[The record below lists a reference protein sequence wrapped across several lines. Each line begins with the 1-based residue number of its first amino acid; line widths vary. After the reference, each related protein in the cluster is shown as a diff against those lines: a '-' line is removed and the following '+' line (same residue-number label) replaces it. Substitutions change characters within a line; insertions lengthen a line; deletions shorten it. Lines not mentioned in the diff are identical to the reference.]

1 MQLGPFHFVR
11 VTLWMAFK
19 KSAQID
25 LWAKRQVEEG
35 GGTCS
40 QRSQHCSPPPSPK
53 GVQEGSPRSVHKS
66 YFIVCSPPPS
76 PLFVSAF
83 LALSWGDAWRLWR
96 SGEPHWEVLWSYLS
110 HVMFPVRS
118 NTTGVPRS
126 SHGKPAKHFLHS
138 TPPFLLFLSAC
149 LAIFF
154 LSSLSAT
161 ACGSYS
167 TPPPSLPPSPTCT
180 VLSLCHKGFHCLP
193 SAVAS
198 MTRLY
203 QTLTLDSFFFFFK
216 AS

>member
-1 MQLGPFHFVR
+1 MLSLRGVSIVH
-11 VTLWMAFK
+11 
-19 KSAQID
+19 
-25 LWAKRQVEEG
+25 
-35 GGTCS
+35 
-40 QRSQHCSPPPSPK
+40 PPPPQPSPT
-53 GVQEGSPRSVHKS
+53 GMQEGSLRSVHKS

-154 LSSLSAT
+154 FPLSLLQLVEAT
-161 ACGSYS
+161 AL
-167 TPPPSLPPSPTCT
+167 PLPPSPTCT
-180 VLSLCHKGFHCLP
+180 VLSLCHKGFRCLP
-193 SAVAS
+193 VPWLPWPDCIKLSLLIV
-198 MTRLY
+198 
-203 QTLTLDSFFFFFK
+203 FFLFK

>member
-1 MQLGPFHFVR
+1 MQLGPFHFVQ

-40 QRSQHCSPPPSPK
+40 PSEESALFPPPPPQPSPT
-53 GVQEGSPRSVHKS
+53 GMQEGSLRSVHKS

-167 TPPPSLPPSPTCT
+167 TLPPSLSN
-180 VLSLCHKGFHCLP
+180 VHC
-193 SAVAS
+193 
-198 MTRLY
+198 
-203 QTLTLDSFFFFFK
+203 TLTLSQRLSLSPQCRGFHDQTVSN
-216 AS
+216 SHSW

>member
-1 MQLGPFHFVR
+1 MLSLRGVSIVQ
-11 VTLWMAFK
+11 
-19 KSAQID
+19 
-25 LWAKRQVEEG
+25 
-35 GGTCS
+35 
-40 QRSQHCSPPPSPK
+40 PPQPSPT
-53 GVQEGSPRSVHKS
+53 GMQEGSPRSVHKS

-83 LALSWGDAWRLWR
+83 LTLSWGDAWRLWR

-154 LSSLSAT
+154 FFPLSLLQLVEAT
-161 ACGSYS
+161 ALAS
-167 TPPPSLPPSPTCT
+167 PPSLSTCT

-203 QTLTLDSFFFFFK
+203 QTLTLDSFFF
-216 AS
+216 SRLHSSGVNSHQHHL

>member
-1 MQLGPFHFVR
+1 MLSLRGVSIVH
-11 VTLWMAFK
+11 
-19 KSAQID
+19 
-25 LWAKRQVEEG
+25 
-35 GGTCS
+35 
-40 QRSQHCSPPPSPK
+40 PPPQPSPT
-53 GVQEGSPRSVHKS
+53 GMQEGSLRSVHKS

-154 LSSLSAT
+154 SFLSLCYSLWKLQHS
-161 ACGSYS
+161 
-167 TPPPSLPPSPTCT
+167 PSLPLQRALYSHFVTKAFAVSQCR
-180 VLSLCHKGFHCLP
+180 GFHD
-193 SAVAS
+193 
-198 MTRLY
+198 
-203 QTLTLDSFFFFFK
+203 QTVSN
-216 AS
+216 SHSW